1 MRALTCAAARRRLH
15 AFHDG
20 ELPISEQIAVA
31 AHLDLCRACAESL
44 ADVRVVGDALRVASH
59 LRDELVHQRRLE
71 RYLGDDLLDRLAA
84 GRDRLGPRSSLR
96 APRGGLQAGDLPL
109 KPAQPSERQEHG
121 LEFPRVELAAF
132 RQHDDV
138 VGRDLTTTQPVADV
152 EEGLDGHRHTG
163 ESPAECHLSHFDS
176 AADLDLLRRGQERDL
191 ADLLEV
197 QADRVFA
204 TRGGGGL
211 EDERPGGLLDLLLE
225 SDGSLRLVGA
235 GVKRPWGR
243 PRRLKSRCLTAFPEC
258 HDVTKLDSFYVYDA

>member
-1 MRALTCAAARRRLH
+1 MSSRLACRTVRSLRSICARTTASWRRGIPAARSSSRSSRAGAGVRPRARGRASPSMRSAWRRTL
-15 AFHDG
+15 ATSSSTNAGLSD
-20 ELPISEQIAVA
+20 ISATIFWI
-31 AHLDLCRACAESL
+31 LSP
-44 ADVRVVGDALRVASH
+44 
-59 LRDELVHQRRLE
+59 
-71 RYLGDDLLDRLAA
+71 LAA
-84 GRDRLGPRSSLR
+84 IALAR
-96 APRGGLQAGDLPL
+96 AARFVRPGDLPL

-138 VGRDLTTTQPVADV
+138 VGRDLATTQPVADV

-163 ESPAECHLSHFDS
+163 ESPAERHLSDFDP
-176 AADLDLLRRGQERDL
+176 AADLDFLRRGQERDL

-197 QADRVFA
+197 QADRVLA

-211 EDERPGGLLDLLLE
+211 EDERPGGLLDLLFE
-225 SDGSLRLVGA
+225 SDGRLRLVGA